1 MRLASNLTDPQKVN
15 RTSKIIKKEVISL
28 FDILK
33 NQQLMDKEI
42 EELLIPAEKVAHV
55 QLNNPLEHALLVL
68 VKSGYTAIPVLDT
81 KDKLHGLISKSIIL
95 DSLLGLE
102 FIEVDKLQNKIVADV
117 METDVPTIQQDATF
131 ARALTLSINHPFM
144 CVVDENG
151 LFVSILTRR
160 SILALVSKYLH
171 M

>member
-1 MRLASNLTDPQKVN
+1 M
-15 RTSKIIKKEVISL
+15 ISL
-28 FDILK
+28 FDVLK
-33 NQQLMDKEI
+33 NQQLMDSEI
-42 EELLIPAEKVAHV
+42 EELLISADKVAHV

-68 VKSGYTAIPVLDT
+68 VRSGYTAIPVLDT

-95 DSLLGLE
+95 DSLLGNE

-117 METDVPTIQQDATF
+117 MDTNVPTIQHDATF

-144 CVVDENG
+144 CVVDDTG
-151 LFVSILTRR
+151 RFVSILTRR